1 MPKVYVYDRELGI
14 MVDKETR
21 APMVD
26 PTAPYVPSAP
36 ISIADIEPFRSPV
49 SGEYISGRRAKRAD
63 LDRHNCIDAN
73 ELPSKTGGKLKNKR
87 FAKKWGMEHLLHDD
101 AKE

>member
-36 ISIADIEPFRSPV
+36 ISIPDITPYLSPV
-49 SGEYISGRRAKRAD
+49 SGEYISGKRAKRAD
-63 LDRHNCIDAN
+63 LDKHNCIDAS
-73 ELPSKTGGKLKNKR
+73 ELPSATGGKLKNKR
-87 FAKKWGMEHLLHDD
+87 FAEKHGLTHMLRDD
-101 AKE
+101 LK